1 MSPQPAGRPEQAGA
15 ASLVRPVKAAV
26 RELLLAARLR
36 RADGFLASFPKSGRT
51 WLRFILANYL
61 NRLHGLGLQL
71 DLRSMFALIPN
82 DVLDPERGV
91 GAYPY
96 RNRDEVPFLVMTHG
110 GADRLLLARR
120 PVLLLLREPK
130 DTLVSYYFHL
140 ARRNRDVA
148 QDLDAYLR
156 SDQHGTPALCRYC
169 NDWAE
174 GIGRR
179 PGMLLGYE
187 RLRAEPEPAVAAVLE
202 FFGIPVHPGFLDEA
216 IAASSF
222 AAMRR
227 IEVAAGMPGRRYDRS
242 DQESLRV
249 RRGKIGGYADYLQPE
264 QVAYVDRTCA
274 SMLTPKAQ
282 AMLREVAWTP
292 DPQPAPRQTADA
304 HGG

>member
-1 MSPQPAGRPEQAGA
+1 MAPQPIRRREPARTAPLLRSA
-15 ASLVRPVKAAV
+15 KAAV
-26 RELLLAARLR
+26 RDLLLAARLR
-36 RADGFLASFPKSGRT
+36 GADGFMASFPKSGRT

-61 NRLHGLGLQL
+61 NRLHALGLDL
-71 DLRSMFALIPN
+71 DLRSMFGLIPN

-91 GAYPY
+91 GAYAY
-96 RNRDEVPFLVMTHG
+96 RNRPDVPFLVMTHG
-110 GADRLLLARR
+110 GPRRLLLGRR

-156 SDQHGTPALCRYC
+156 SDEHGTPALCRYC

-174 GIGRR
+174 GIERR

-187 RLRAEPEPAVAAVLE
+187 RLRAEPDNAVAAVLD

-216 IAASSF
+216 IEASSF
-222 AAMRR
+222 EAMRR
-227 IEVAAGMPGRRYDRS
+227 IEVAGGMPGRRYDRS

-249 RRGKIGGYADYLQPE
+249 RRGKIGGYADYLEPE
-264 QVAYVDRTCA
+264 QIAYVDRTCA
-274 SMLTPKAQ
+274 SMLTAKAL
-282 AMLREVAWTP
+282 AMLRQVAWVP
-292 DPQPAPRQTADA
+292 DPEPALRLAAEA
-304 HGG
+304 HGD